1 MIFFGLTVDGDPGT
15 HAASLGGGLAAPAP
29 AARIAA
35 RIAASRPTRL
45 NVSARYLV
53 R

>member
-1 MIFFGLTVDGDPGT
+1 MIFFGLTVGGDPGT

-29 AARIAA
+29 AVRIAA
-35 RIAASRPTRL
+35 MSTASKPINL

-53 R
+53 I

>member
-1 MIFFGLTVDGDPGT
+1 MIFFGLTVGGDPGT
-15 HAASLGGGLAAPAP
+15 HAASLGGGLAAAAF
-29 AARIAA
+29 AARITTTS
-35 RIAASRPTRL
+35 AASKPANL

>member
-1 MIFFGLTVDGDPGT
+1 MIFFGLTVGGDPGT
-15 HAASLGGGLAAPAP
+15 HAASLGGGLAAPAV

-35 RIAASRPTRL
+35 TSAASRPTNL